1 MLKKILL
8 TTFVSL
14 LVSFNV
20 QAAKY
25 IFKKDLWTNCNILS
39 KKDQSTLKNIDYK
52 EEKKVKG
59 WDRRK
64 ATADG
69 WSENFFTAFIFFSTF
84 ENGQIITIRVN
95 TEFKNKLE
103 AKKQAMKY
111 GTIYGQLPNFLR
123 SNLNTITIHK
133 GKRSWGGGNND
144 ILIHTQA
151 KDYSNKKVGDCVE
164 EIMIHE
170 SAHVS
175 LDWSWGGSLKKKPW
189 MEAAKADGMF
199 ISRYAKRYKKR
210 EDVAETINWWIAV
223 RCKPNSISKSD
234 VKKIIE
240 GIPNRLK
247 YLDQQNFD
255 THPLKCNY

>member
-39 KKDQSTLKNIDYK
+39 DKDQSTLKNIDYK

-95 TEFKNKLE
+95 T
-103 AKKQAMKY
+103 
-111 GTIYGQLPNFLR
+111 
-123 SNLNTITIHK
+123 
-133 GKRSWGGGNND
+133 
-144 ILIHTQA
+144 
-151 KDYSNKKVGDCVE
+151 
-164 EIMIHE
+164 
-170 SAHVS
+170 
-175 LDWSWGGSLKKKPW
+175 
-189 MEAAKADGMF
+189 
-199 ISRYAKRYKKR
+199 
-210 EDVAETINWWIAV
+210 
-223 RCKPNSISKSD
+223 
-234 VKKIIE
+234 
-240 GIPNRLK
+240 
-247 YLDQQNFD
+247 
-255 THPLKCNY
+255 